1 MATTY
6 FARFTA
12 ALAAASLMAA
22 PFAAH
27 AEDAE
32 VTRLQSSR
40 KAERYNLA
48 TPGSEIR
55 TGGAKIHVAAPLA
68 TTRSVV
74 TDYGHYSQFPRFQ
87 KSRVVAKKDGKTDV
101 YLQLGILH
109 GAATVWALVRFDA
122 PVKEGNGERI
132 EGRMVEGNV
141 DDLRATWHLQPTE
154 DGNTVLRS
162 ELLVVPKLKLPA
174 SVITP
179 ELEYAADQAA
189 TNARDRS
196 EAKAKSAGAGATAQ
210 GE

>member
-1 MATTY
+1 MASTY

-12 ALAAASLMAA
+12 ALAAVSLMAA
-22 PFAAH
+22 PLAAH
-27 AEDAE
+27 AEDSEA
-32 VTRLQSSR
+32 TRLAQSR
-40 KAERYNLA
+40 KSERYNIA
-48 TPGSEIR
+48 SAGSSIR
-55 TGGAKIHVAAPLA
+55 IHVQAPLA
-68 TTRSVV
+68 TARSVA

-109 GAATVWALVRFDA
+109 GAATVWALVRFEP

-141 DDLRATWHLQPTE
+141 DDLRATWHLTPAD
-154 DGNTVLRS
+154 DGGTVVKC
-162 ELLVVPKLKLPA
+162 ELLVEPKLHLPG
-174 SVITP
+174 SVVTP

-189 TNARDRS
+189 TSVRDRS
-196 EAKAKSAGAGATAQ
+196 EVKAKKQAPATAR